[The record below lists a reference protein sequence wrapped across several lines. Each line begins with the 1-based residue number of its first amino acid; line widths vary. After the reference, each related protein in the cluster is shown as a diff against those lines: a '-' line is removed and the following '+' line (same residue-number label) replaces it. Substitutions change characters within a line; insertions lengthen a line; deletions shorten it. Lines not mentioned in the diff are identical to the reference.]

1 MQNRVA
7 MCPIIALSN
16 VACSRC
22 RTSYVRSR
30 HVFYF
35 CVVKCLIGPLLD
47 VLESLRRNMHIF
59 NLDSNDPYCIIRSTP
74 LLYKCCNLYSNAQKR
89 FYKLLRI

>member
-1 MQNRVA
+1 MSCKIAFA

-47 VLESLRRNMHIF
+47 VLESLRRNTEAIEQTESWISYYNAERPH
-59 NLDSNDPYCIIRSTP
+59 SAIRMMAP
-74 LLYKCCNLYSNAQKR
+74 LAYEAQLSKR
-89 FYKLLRI
+89 